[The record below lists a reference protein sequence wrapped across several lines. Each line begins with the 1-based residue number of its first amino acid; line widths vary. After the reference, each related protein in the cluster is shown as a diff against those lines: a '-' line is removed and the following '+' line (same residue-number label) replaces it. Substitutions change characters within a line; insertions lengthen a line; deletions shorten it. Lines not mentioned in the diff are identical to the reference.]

1 MLDEEL
7 FNDTAN
13 TFVCFGRSLTLKDD
27 EIDDKMEKDSFFE
40 DSHNFSSNC
49 RLV

>member
-13 TFVCFGRSLTLKDD
+13 TFVCFGRSLTQKEDG
-27 EIDDKMEKDSFFE
+27 IDDKMEKDFFSWIHIIFRE
-40 DSHNFSSNC
+40 I
-49 RLV
+49 VV